1 MAARSGCLGSGP
13 VPVALPQRLVSRA
26 DAIRFLLDAY
36 EGARVRP
43 GKGLPHAQTVSDVLR
58 DAGTD
63 ATTQLAGLLH
73 DVVEDTP
80 RTLDDVRGTFGDD
93 IAETVGALTED
104 REIDRYGPR
113 KLALRLQIEAVGG
126 AVLDI
131 ALADK
136 IATLRHA
143 VVTGTKISKR
153 KVTHYRA
160 VLELGQA
167 GDRSEALCG
176 ELEQL
181 LDELARRAR

>member
-1 MAARSGCLGSGP
+1 

-113 KLALRLQIEAVGG
+113 TLALRLQIEAAGG

-153 KVTHYRA
+153 KVAHYRA

-181 LDELARRAR
+181 LDELPRRAQ